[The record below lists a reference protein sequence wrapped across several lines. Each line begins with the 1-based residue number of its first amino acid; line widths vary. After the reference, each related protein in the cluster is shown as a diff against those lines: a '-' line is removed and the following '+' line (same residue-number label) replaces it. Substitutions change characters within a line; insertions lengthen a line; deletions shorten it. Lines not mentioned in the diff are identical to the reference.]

1 VSSGV
6 RRTRAAPSGEPKE
19 AMETARNRIVPLIAR
34 AFRRYGYEAA
44 SMSVLSTETKL
55 GRSSLYHYF
64 PGGKEDMAM
73 AVLDLAGRFVR
84 VDLMAKLLEPDTRRN
99 QVDKFIGK
107 LREYYEGGTVGCL
120 YGVLTLHDCPH
131 HVGDRVAALT
141 QDWITALADYLK
153 SRGDPSARANAGRI
167 VRHLQGG
174 LVVSLAT
181 RDPRQFE
188 AALDDLRPILSGR
201 DRP

>member
-1 VSSGV
+1 
-6 RRTRAAPSGEPKE
+6 
-19 AMETARNRIVPLIAR
+19 MERARNRIVPLIAR
-34 AFRRYGYEAA
+34 AFRRCGYEAA
-44 SMSVLSTETKL
+44 SMSVLSAETKL

-73 AVLDLAGRFVR
+73 AVLDLAERFVR
-84 VDLMAKLLEPDTRRN
+84 DDLMAKLVAPGTPRN
-99 QVDKFIGK
+99 QVEKFIGK
-107 LREYYEGGTVGCL
+107 LKEYYEGGTVGCL
-120 YGVLTLHDCPH
+120 YGVLSLHDCPV

-141 QDWITALADYLK
+141 QDWIAALAEYLK
-153 SRGDPSARANAGRI
+153 SRGDRSARANAERI

-188 AALDDLRPILSGR
+188 AALNDLRPILSGR
-201 DRP
+201 DA